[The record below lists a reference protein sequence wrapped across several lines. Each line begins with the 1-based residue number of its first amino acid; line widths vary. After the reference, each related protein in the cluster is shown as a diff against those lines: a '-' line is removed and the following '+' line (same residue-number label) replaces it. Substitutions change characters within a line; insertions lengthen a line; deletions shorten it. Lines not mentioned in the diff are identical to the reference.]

1 MSHLEESKFLLLE
14 ANYDPNILKCSRYP
28 YQLKRRIDSP
38 VGHLSNEFA
47 GKTICYL
54 ADRGL
59 QTAMLGHLSKE
70 NNFPELAYKTVVD
83 TLLENHCE
91 ENKVSLSVAM
101 RGSTSKMIDLE

>member
-1 MSHLEESKFLLLE
+1 MNLLE
-14 ANYDPNILKCSRYP
+14 NYLLFSRP
-28 YQLKRRIDSP
+28 WLT
-38 VGHLSNEFA
+38 N
-47 GKTICYL
+47 CY
-54 ADRGL
+54 AWS
-59 QTAMLGHLSKE
+59 LSKE